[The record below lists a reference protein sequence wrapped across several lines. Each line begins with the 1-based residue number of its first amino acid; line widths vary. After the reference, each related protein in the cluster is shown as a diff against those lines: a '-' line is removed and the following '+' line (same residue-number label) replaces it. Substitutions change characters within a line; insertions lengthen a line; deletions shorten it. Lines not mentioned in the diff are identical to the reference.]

1 MTRIIGE
8 IVIDAPADV
17 VFDFVADQRNEPAYN
32 PHMVRSA
39 KVTPGPVGKGTQ
51 FRSAVR
57 SRGRPA
63 EMAIEYTG
71 FQRPSRLASTTRMA
85 QAEFSGT
92 LTFEPAGAGTR
103 LRWSWD
109 ARFTWPLRLLAPVL
123 ARVGGRQERATWAG
137 LKRYLESS
145 QHAADPR
152 AGEQPGPAPAAAA
165 DGNGSQPP
173 GQGRAGAALLAA
185 SVAGAALAPLAL
197 RRLGRGGSLLVAAG
211 CGALFARD
219 AQMTLTGAPARL
231 RPLPRLLLRTE
242 VPVSGRVGGMGRLDG
257 PLGPLSAAGGLPLR
271 RDRGPPVFGY
281 QTRCRDAYSVEALT
295 AERSRPADGRSR
307 AYPPYLH
314 PPVTASV
321 RCGACGRLHHRR
333 AVRKVFAAYPDRD
346 DRDDEGEHGC
356 SRADGQHGG
365 DPLDS
370 A

>member
-1 MTRIIGE
+1 MTRITGE

-57 SRGRPA
+57 SRGRLA

-145 QHAADPR
+145 QHAAD
-152 AGEQPGPAPAAAA
+152 
-165 DGNGSQPP
+165 
-173 GQGRAGAALLAA
+173 A
-185 SVAGAALAPLAL
+185 SRVA
-197 RRLGRGGSLLVAAG
+197 
-211 CGALFARD
+211 
-219 AQMTLTGAPARL
+219 
-231 RPLPRLLLRTE
+231 
-242 VPVSGRVGGMGRLDG
+242 
-257 PLGPLSAAGGLPLR
+257 
-271 RDRGPPVFGY
+271 
-281 QTRCRDAYSVEALT
+281 
-295 AERSRPADGRSR
+295 
-307 AYPPYLH
+307 
-314 PPVTASV
+314 
-321 RCGACGRLHHRR
+321 HRI
-333 AVRKVFAAYPDRD
+333 
-346 DRDDEGEHGC
+346 G
-356 SRADGQHGG
+356 
-365 DPLDS
+365 
-370 A
+370 

>member
-1 MTRIIGE
+1 MTRITGE
-8 IVIDAPADV
+8 IVIGAPADV

-57 SRGRPA
+57 SRGRLA

-123 ARVGGRQERATWAG
+123 ARMGRRQERATWAG

-145 QHAADPR
+145 QHAAGPG
-152 AGEQPGPAPAAAA
+152 AGELPGAAPTAAA
-165 DGNGSQPP
+165 DGYGSLPP

-185 SVAGAALAPLAL
+185 AMTGPGSSRL
-197 RRLGRGGSLLVAAG
+197 RRWRGAGRRCWAV
-211 CGALFARD
+211 
-219 AQMTLTGAPARL
+219 TV
-231 RPLPRLLLRTE
+231 RTS
-242 VPVSGRVGGMGRLDG
+242 PG
-257 PLGPLSAAGGLPLR
+257 
-271 RDRGPPVFGY
+271 
-281 QTRCRDAYSVEALT
+281 
-295 AERSRPADGRSR
+295 
-307 AYPPYLH
+307 
-314 PPVTASV
+314 
-321 RCGACGRLHHRR
+321 
-333 AVRKVFAAYPDRD
+333 
-346 DRDDEGEHGC
+346 
-356 SRADGQHGG
+356 
-365 DPLDS
+365 
-370 A
+370 

>member
-1 MTRIIGE
+1 MTRITGE

-17 VFDFVADQRNEPAYN
+17 VFGFVADQRNEPAYN

-57 SRGRPA
+57 SRGRLA

-71 FQRPSRLASTTRMA
+71 FERPSRLASATRMA

-123 ARVGGRQERATWAG
+123 ARVGGRQERATWAA

-145 QHAADPR
+145 QHAGPD
-152 AGEQPGPAPAAAA
+152 AGEQPGPAPAAVA
-165 DGNGSQPP
+165 DTNGSQPP
-173 GQGRAGAALLAA
+173 GRGGVGAALLAA
-185 SVAGAALAPLAL
+185 SVAGVALAPLAL
-197 RRLGRGGSLLVAAG
+197 RRHGRGGSLLVAAG
-211 CGALFARD
+211 CGALCARD

-242 VPVSGRVGGMGRLDG
+242 VPVSG
-257 PLGPLSAAGGLPLR
+257 SAAG
-271 RDRGPPVFGY
+271 
-281 QTRCRDAYSVEALT
+281 AALL
-295 AERSRPADGRSR
+295 ACWQQRPRVARV
-307 AYPPYLH
+307 AAAAAAATFAVH
-314 PPVTASV
+314 
-321 RCGACGRLHHRR
+321 
-333 AVRKVFAAYPDRD
+333 AVREAIYLSPGHGSGEPAA
-346 DRDDEGEHGC
+346 
-356 SRADGQHGG
+356 Q
-365 DPLDS
+365 
-370 A
+370 

>member
-1 MTRIIGE
+1 MTRITGE
-8 IVIDAPADV
+8 IVIGAPADV

-32 PHMVRSA
+32 PRMVRSA

-57 SRGRPA
+57 SRGRFA

-92 LTFEPAGAGTR
+92 LTFERAGAGTR

-123 ARVGGRQERATWAG
+123 AWVGGRQERATWAG
-137 LKRYLESS
+137 LKRYLESF
-145 QHAADPR
+145 QPAAGPG
-152 AGEQPGPAPAAAA
+152 AGEQPGPAPAVAA
-165 DGNGSQPP
+165 DRNGSQPP

-185 SVAGAALAPLAL
+185 SVAGVALAPLAL

-219 AQMTLTGAPARL
+219 TQMTLTGVPTRL

-242 VPVSGRVGGMGRLDG
+242 VPVSG
-257 PLGPLSAAGGLPLR
+257 SAAG
-271 RDRGPPVFGY
+271 
-281 QTRCRDAYSVEALT
+281 AALL
-295 AERSRPADGRSR
+295 ACWQQRPG
-307 AYPPYLH
+307 
-314 PPVTASV
+314 
-321 RCGACGRLHHRR
+321 GARVAAAAAAATFAVH
-333 AVRKVFAAYPDRD
+333 AVREAIYLSPGHGNEEPDAR
-346 DRDDEGEHGC
+346 
-356 SRADGQHGG
+356 
-365 DPLDS
+365 
-370 A
+370 

>member
-1 MTRIIGE
+1 MTRITGE
-8 IVIDAPADV
+8 IVIDAPVDV

-57 SRGRPA
+57 SRGRLA

-71 FQRPSRLASTTRMA
+71 FQRPSRLASTTTMA

-123 ARVGGRQERATWAG
+123 ARVGRRQERATWAG

-145 QHAADPR
+145 QHAAGPG
-152 AGEQPGPAPAAAA
+152 AGEQPGAAPAAAA
-165 DGNGSQPP
+165 DGDGSQPP
-173 GQGRAGAALLAA
+173 GQGGAGAALLAA
-185 SVAGAALAPLAL
+185 SVAGVVLAPLAL

-211 CGALFARD
+211 CGALCARD

-242 VPVSGRVGGMGRLDG
+242 VPVSGT
-257 PLGPLSAAGGLPLR
+257 AAG
-271 RDRGPPVFGY
+271 
-281 QTRCRDAYSVEALT
+281 AALL
-295 AERSRPADGRSR
+295 ACWQQRPGVARV
-307 AYPPYLH
+307 AAAAAAATFAVH
-314 PPVTASV
+314 
-321 RCGACGRLHHRR
+321 
-333 AVRKVFAAYPDRD
+333 AVREAIYLSPGHGSGEPAA
-346 DRDDEGEHGC
+346 
-356 SRADGQHGG
+356 Q
-365 DPLDS
+365 
-370 A
+370 